1 MTGRVDSAL
10 RAVADEALTIGDTVS
25 AVIFVAAPGS
35 ADLEL
40 AAAAGV
46 DGPPLDALVAAVRN
60 PAHPVTRTL
69 SDPGPSFD
77 VRPMAPGGPALRSH
91 LPLHREGGTGT
102 DALGVL
108 AIAHES
114 PMPEA
119 NRRALEAL
127 AGRAAAAIAGPIG
140 GEPASG

>member
-1 MTGRVDSAL
+1 MTGRTDPEL
-10 RAVADEALTIGDTVS
+10 RAIVQEALTVGDSVS

-35 ADLEL
+35 TELEL

-46 DGPPLDALVAAVRN
+46 EGPPLDALVAAVRN
-60 PAHPVTRTL
+60 PEHPVARTL

-91 LPLHREGGTGT
+91 LPLRPDAGAGGN
-102 DALGVL
+102 ASGVL

-114 PMPEA
+114 PMTEA
-119 NRRALEAL
+119 NRLQLVAL
-127 AGRAAAAIAGPIG
+127 AGRAAATV
-140 GEPASG
+140 ERSDASSRRG